1 MKKQIWQILDIKGSQ
16 HRVRRYMRTLSE
28 LEREIH
34 IIRTELEEAYLQH
47 REFEDYY
54 PKSKELDQ
62 LINEYMDLKKKE
74 Q

>member
-1 MKKQIWQILDIKGSQ
+1 
-16 HRVRRYMRTLSE
+16 MRTLSE